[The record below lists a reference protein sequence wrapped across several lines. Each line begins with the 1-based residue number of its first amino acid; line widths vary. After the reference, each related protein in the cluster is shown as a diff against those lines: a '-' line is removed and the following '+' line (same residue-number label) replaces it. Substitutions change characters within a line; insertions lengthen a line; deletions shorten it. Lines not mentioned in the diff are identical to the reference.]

1 MRSSF
6 PKFRQTT
13 SVRRRSTVCAH
24 GAADLFGVRIPAGEV
39 SGDDV
44 TERGYLALA
53 DGMKALYPHLRYVAL
68 TERRTFSAEVNSF
81 CAKLYD
87 GENGTASRAGSTG
100 DSGRRNR
107 FPTRIHTKKG
117 RSALI
122 LRTFCP
128 EKRKRTF

>member
-1 MRSSF
+1 MAALELGITTVKFF
-6 PKFRQTT
+6 PAN
-13 SVRRRSTVCAH
+13 VY
-24 GAADLFGVRIPAGEV
+24 GG
-39 SGDDV
+39 
-44 TERGYLALA
+44 LASIR
-53 DGMKALYPHLRYVAL
+53 ALYPHLRYVAL

-87 GENGTASRAGSTG
+87 GENGRASRADSTG

-128 EKRKRTF
+128 EKREWTF